1 MTIEEAKFTLSA
13 FRPSGSDAG
22 DAAFSEALRMS
33 SEDPMLAAWFSQS
46 RAHDGAVAAKIAQL
60 APPAGLREAILAGA
74 RAGGSQRSSGLGWG
88 WIAGLAAAAA
98 VAIGVF
104 SMRAP
109 ARPDSGASALA
120 GFAINDMVNEKHG
133 GRGEPT
139 GALVSELQAKGARM
153 PGADQ
158 IDFEKLR
165 DTGCRTLNF
174 AGHDVL
180 EVCFAR
186 DGTLFHLYVTRRDG
200 PIGDSVARGP
210 SFIAEAVGSA
220 AVWSDRRFD
229 YAVASTAGIEA
240 IRRLL

>member
-1 MTIEEAKFTLSA
+1 MTTDEAKFILSA
-13 FRPSGSDAG
+13 FRPSGSDTG
-22 DAAFSEALRMS
+22 DAAFGEALRFAGD
-33 SEDPMLAAWFSQS
+33 DPALGAWFAQS
-46 RAHDGAVAAKIAQL
+46 RAHDRAVAGKLAQV
-60 APPAGLREAILAGA
+60 APPPGLREAILAGV
-74 RAGGSQRSSGLGWG
+74 RVGDSQRSSGLGWG

-98 VAIGVF
+98 VAVGIF

-109 ARPDSGASALA
+109 ERPDSGTSAYA
-120 GFAINDMVNEKHG
+120 GFAINDMSEKHG

-139 GALVSELQAKGARM
+139 GALVAALQVKGSRM

-174 AGHDVL
+174 AGHDVI
-180 EVCFAR
+180 EVCFVR
-186 DGTLFHLYVTRRDG
+186 DGAVFHLYVTRRDG
-200 PIGDSVARGP
+200 PVSDSVARGP
-210 SFIAEAVGSA
+210 SFIAEAAGAA

-229 YAVASTAGIEA
+229 YAVASKAGLEA

>member
-1 MTIEEAKFTLSA
+1 MTTDEAKFILSA
-13 FRPSGSDAG
+13 FRPSGSDTG
-22 DAAFSEALRMS
+22 DAAFGEALRFAGD
-33 SEDPMLAAWFSQS
+33 DPMLGKWFAQS
-46 RAHDGAVAAKIAQL
+46 RAHDKAVAAKLGQV

-74 RAGGSQRSSGLGWG
+74 RAGGSQRRSGLGWG

-98 VAIGVF
+98 AAIGIF

-109 ARPDSGASALA
+109 ARPDTGASALA
-120 GFAINDMVNEKHG
+120 GFAISDMVNEKHG
-133 GRGEPT
+133 GRGEPA
-139 GALVSELQAKGARM
+139 GALVAELQTKGARM

-165 DTGCRTLNF
+165 DTGCRTINF
-174 AGHDVL
+174 AGHDVI

-186 DGTLFHLYVTRRDG
+186 DGALFHLYVTRRDG

-210 SFIAEAVGSA
+210 SFIAEAAGAA
-220 AVWSDRRFD
+220 AVWSDKRFD